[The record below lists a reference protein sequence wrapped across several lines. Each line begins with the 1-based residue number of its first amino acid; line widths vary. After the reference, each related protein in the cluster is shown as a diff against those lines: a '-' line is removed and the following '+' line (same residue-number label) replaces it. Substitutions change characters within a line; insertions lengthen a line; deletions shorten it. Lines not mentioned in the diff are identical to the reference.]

1 MRNKNKKYSMKLSIK
16 YHILSIILI
25 LLVIIFIQ
33 SSLIHVTKGYT
44 GPIYIDVSFSHNPV
58 IQNSLTT
65 LNVLIYT
72 TKIFYTVAP
81 DYIDTRLIINSSL
94 PIIYHGQYLN
104 NLEVRL
110 FKERVDDYYYLL
122 KRNIQFLIN
131 ASAPVGDYPIR
142 VEVIYSNRSYVK
154 HEVLSIRNPVE
165 VTFNVSV
172 KSGYQL
178 DIKEFKVISKK
189 GGVYTPSPITPG
201 LFKVVVPEGEYDI
214 IIEYFTP
221 FTSILASY
229 FSLTSYST
237 SQLISEQNKNIT
249 IILNSG
255 EDIFIV
261 YELSLLLFL
270 LISFGIALLF
280 IKEKISAISALS
292 AGLIFY
298 LSLLAVV
305 FISLKNIQQFQQ
317 GLSKEVL
324 TMMPFI
330 GTIIYVI
337 VLRKYLIARYLI
349 AGNIKVGWF
358 LIFNFFSLLLVS
370 FILYGFYL
378 RLEIVLPLWTILIIA
393 PFLLEPTE
401 KKIRESGKVRKSGK
415 EGLDKK
421 PPKPP
426 IKIGTNTYIVTE
438 DGRKLIKKDF
448 KDYARNVLED
458 VMHGVTNWLQ
468 LRNIRGVPKLLKFDN
483 ENMCIFA
490 EYIEGVNLRE
500 FIKKKGGKLKEE
512 EASYY
517 ALKIAEIIKD
527 VWESKKIVHRDLK
540 PDNIIIS
547 WDEEVYIIDW
557 EYSVKEG
564 YKPNSS
570 VGLKAYTP
578 PEEDVSETYDVY
590 SLGIILQEMIT
601 GTNYPLISF
610 TTIIENQELQK
621 LIRDMKNFNPKE
633 RPSIDE
639 VVNRLRNITQS
650 FNKKAKHK

>member
-1 MRNKNKKYSMKLSIK
+1 MRGKNKKYSMRLSIK

-65 LNVLIYT
+65 LNVSIYT
-72 TKIFYTVAP
+72 TITYPSYVLP
-81 DYIDTRLIINSSL
+81 DYIDIRLIINSSL

-110 FKERVDDYYYLL
+110 FKERVPGGDYWL

-131 ASAPVGDYPIR
+131 ASAPVGDHPIR

-172 KSGYQL
+172 KDGYQL

-189 GGVYTPSPITPG
+189 GGIYTPSPIAPG

-214 IIEYFTP
+214 IIKYFTP
-221 FTSILASY
+221 FTSTSY
-229 FSLTSYST
+229 FSL
-237 SQLISEQNKNIT
+237 QLISEQNKNIT

-255 EDIFIV
+255 EDIFIA
-261 YELSLLLFL
+261 YELFLLLFL
-270 LISFGIALLF
+270 LILFGFALL
-280 IKEKISAISALS
+280 IVKEKISLISALP

-298 LSLLAVV
+298 LSLLAVI
-305 FISLKNIQQFQQ
+305 FILLKNIQQLQQ
-317 GLSKEVL
+317 ESFILF
-324 TMMPFI
+324 MMPFI

-337 VLRKYLIARYLI
+337 ILRNYFESR
-349 AGNIKVGWF
+349 NIKIGWF
-358 LIFNFFSLLLVS
+358 LTFNFLSLLLAMS
-370 FILYGFYL
+370 FISYGFYL
-378 RLEIVLPLWTILIIA
+378 RLEIILALWTILIVS
-393 PFLLEPTE
+393 PFLLEPIKE
-401 KKIRESGKVRKSGK
+401 NLLELMKVKKKVKKKVDGK
-415 EGLDKK
+415 E
-421 PPKPP
+421 PMEQP

-448 KDYARNVLED
+448 KDYASNVLED

-468 LRNIRGVPKLLKFDN
+468 LRNIRGVPKLVKFDN

-490 EYIEGVNLRE
+490 EYIEGDNLRE

-547 WDEEVYIIDW
+547 WDGEVYIIDW

-578 PEEDVSETYDVY
+578 PEEDVSGTYDVY

-639 VVNRLRNITQS
+639 VVKRLRNITQS
-650 FNKKAKHK
+650 FNKEAKH

>member
-1 MRNKNKKYSMKLSIK
+1 MQNKNKKYSIKLFIK

-25 LLVIIFIQ
+25 LLFIILIQ
-33 SSLIHVTKGYT
+33 SSLIHVTKGYI

-65 LNVLIYT
+65 LNVSIYT
-72 TKIFYTVAP
+72 TEIYYTRAP

-110 FKERVDDYYYLL
+110 FKERTTGEYYQL

-131 ASAPVGDYPIR
+131 ASVPVGDYPIR
-142 VEVIYSNRSYVK
+142 VEVIYSNHSYVK

-165 VTFNVSV
+165 VTFNVTV
-172 KSGYQL
+172 KNGYQPY
-178 DIKEFKVISKK
+178 IKEFKVISKK
-189 GGVYTPSPITPG
+189 GGVYTPSPIAPG
-201 LFKVVVPEGEYDI
+201 LFKVTVPEGEYDI

-221 FTSILASY
+221 FAST
-229 FSLTSYST
+229 LYST

-255 EDIFIV
+255 EDIFIG
-261 YELSLLLFL
+261 YEIFLLLFL

-324 TMMPFI
+324 IMMPFI

-337 VLRKYLIARYLI
+337 VLREYLIAR
-349 AGNIKVGWF
+349 NIKVDWF

-401 KKIRESGKVRKSGK
+401 KKIRKSGN

-426 IKIGTNTYIVTE
+426 IKISTDTYIVTE

-448 KDYARNVLED
+448 KDYASNVLED

-490 EYIEGVNLRE
+490 EYIEGDNLRE

-547 WDEEVYIIDW
+547 RNEEVYVIDW

-570 VGLKAYTP
+570 IGLKAYTP
-578 PEEDVSETYDVY
+578 PDEDVSGTYDVY

-621 LIRDMKNFNPKE
+621 LIRDMKNFNPNE

-639 VVNRLRNITQS
+639 VVKRLRNITQS

>member
-1 MRNKNKKYSMKLSIK
+1 MRGKNKKYSMRLSIK

-72 TKIFYTVAP
+72 PITYYSAVP
-81 DYIDTRLIINSSL
+81 GYIDIRLIINSSL

-110 FKERVDDYYYLL
+110 FKESIKGDYYRL
-122 KRNIQFLIN
+122 KGNIQFLIN

-172 KSGYQL
+172 KDGYQL

-189 GGVYTPSPITPG
+189 GGIYTPSPIAPG

-221 FTSILASY
+221 FASTSY
-229 FSLTSYST
+229 FSL
-237 SQLISEQNKNIT
+237 QLISEQNKNIT

-255 EDIFIV
+255 EDIFIA
-261 YELSLLLFL
+261 YELFLLLFL
-270 LISFGIALLF
+270 LILFGFALL
-280 IKEKISAISALS
+280 IVKEKISLISALP

-298 LSLLAVV
+298 LSLLAVI
-305 FISLKNIQQFQQ
+305 FILLKNIQQLQQ
-317 GLSKEVL
+317 ESFILF
-324 TMMPFI
+324 MMPFI

-337 VLRKYLIARYLI
+337 ILSNYFESR
-349 AGNIKVGWF
+349 NIKIGWF
-358 LIFNFFSLLLVS
+358 LTFNFLSLLLAMS
-370 FILYGFYL
+370 FISYGFYL
-378 RLEIVLPLWTILIIA
+378 RLEIILALWTILIVS
-393 PFLLEPTE
+393 PFLLEPIKE
-401 KKIRESGKVRKSGK
+401 NLLELMKVKKKVDGK
-415 EGLDKK
+415 E
-421 PPKPP
+421 PMEQP

-468 LRNIRGVPKLLKFDN
+468 LRNIRGVPKMLKFDN

-500 FIKKKGGKLKEE
+500 FIKEKGGKLKEE

-547 WDEEVYIIDW
+547 RDEEVYIIDW

-578 PEEDVSETYDVY
+578 PEEDVSGTYDVY

-601 GTNYPLISF
+601 GSNYPLISF

-621 LIRDMKNFNPKE
+621 LITDMKNFNPKE

-639 VVNRLRNITQS
+639 VVKRLRNITQS
-650 FNKKAKHK
+650 FNKKAKH